1 MKWVWRIAV
10 ALLALVIAIPTMAFT
25 ELWFSAGATIARAER
40 SGLVNANNAPLSVAE
55 RTIALVEYRSSWSTR
70 EAPCRSFAGVWRG
83 ITGDHTQRIVSG
95 RSVAT
100 AAAQRLLDE
109 RARARHLRRHLE
121 AIFVACRLE
130 QRYSDDAL
138 LRAWLSRAYFG
149 VQPLGVEPAAQALFQ
164 KSASALN
171 ETESLYLAVLLRS
184 PRLQRDPERW
194 AQRVRIVAAQLPR
207 ETIGAR

>member
-1 MKWVWRIAV
+1 MDRFSRLSGV
-10 ALLALVIAIPTMAFT
+10 A
-25 ELWFSAGATIARAER
+25 
-40 SGLVNANNAPLSVAE
+40 APLPLINVDTDMIIPKQFLKTTK
-55 RTIALVEYRSSWSTR
+55 RTGLGSAL
-70 EAPCRSFAGVWRG
+70 F
-83 ITGDHTQRIVSG
+83 
-95 RSVAT
+95 
-100 AAAQRLLDE
+100 
-109 RARARHLRRHLE
+109 
-121 AIFVACRLE
+121 FE
-130 QRYSDDAL
+130 QRYNDDAL